1 MFEAAEL
8 GRKVSRQEYD
18 AQEPKLR
25 LALLELQQELRRA
38 DFPVILIF
46 AGVDGAGKGSTVNL
60 LNAWMDPRWL
70 ITRAYTKPSQEEVE
84 RPEFWRYWRDL
95 PPKGRIGMFLSAWY
109 SQPVLDRVYGRVSRA
124 EFEDKLDRV
133 RIFERALSDDG
144 ALIIKFWMH
153 LGKDAQKKR
162 LKSLEK
168 DPLLAWRVTETDW
181 KHWRKYDDF
190 VAAAERT
197 IMRTSRGQA
206 PWHIVE
212 GYDARYRSL
221 AVGNLLLESI
231 RKHIADGVA
240 RRQLAAQLNR
250 NNAPEPTKAVQGNKA
265 QAAKETANVKET
277 QQELEDTVTGLPTVL
292 STLDM
297 SRKLEKKAYKTQ
309 LKKYQGRLNQL
320 HRQAS
325 QQGIS
330 TLMVFEGWDAG
341 GKGGAVR
348 RCTAALDARHY
359 QVIPFAAPT
368 DEERAQHYL
377 WRFWRHLGRASRV
390 TIFDRSWYGRVLV
403 ERVEGFATQDE
414 WMRAYAEINDFEAQL
429 VQHGIVLIKYWLHI
443 TPEEQLNRFKS
454 REETPYKRWKLTD
467 EDWRNRDKWSQY
479 EAAVNEM
486 VERTSTRLAP
496 WTLVE
501 GDDKPYARVKVIK
514 TLVDRLE
521 QAIKQSK

>member
-8 GRKVSRQEYD
+8 GRKVSRQEYN

-25 LALLELQQELRRA
+25 LALLELQQDLRQA
-38 DFPVILIF
+38 DFPVIVVF

-70 ITRAYTKPSQEEVE
+70 ITRAYTEPSQEETE

-109 SQPVLDRVYGRVSRA
+109 SQPVLDRVYGRIDLGELDDR
-124 EFEDKLDRV
+124 LDRI
-133 RIFERALSDDG
+133 RAFERALADDG
-144 ALIIKFWMH
+144 ALIVKFWMH
-153 LGKDAQKKR
+153 LGKAAQKKR

-168 DPLLAWRVTETDW
+168 DPLLSWRVTDTDW
-181 KHWRKYDDF
+181 RHWRKYDDF

-197 IMRTSRGQA
+197 IMRTSMGQA

-221 AVGNLLLESI
+221 AVGNLLVETI
-231 RKHIADGVA
+231 RKHIADAVA
-240 RRQLAAQLNR
+240 RRQLAVQLTR
-250 NNAPEPTKAVQGNKA
+250 ANAPGSTAEESKD
-265 QAAKETANVKET
+265 AAET
-277 QQELEDTVTGLPTVL
+277 QEDVTKDAHQGLEDTVTGLPTIL

-297 SRKLEKKAYKTQ
+297 TRKLERKTYKTQ
-309 LKKYQGRLNQL
+309 LKRYQGKLNQL

-325 QQGIS
+325 EKGIS

-348 RCTAALDARHY
+348 RCTAALDARRY

-403 ERVEGFATQDE
+403 ERVEGFASQDE

-443 TPEEQLNRFKS
+443 TPEEQLNRFKA
-454 REETPYKRWKLTD
+454 RQETPYKRWKLTD
-467 EDWRNRDKWSQY
+467 EDWRNREKWPLY
-479 EAAVNEM
+479 EAAVNDM

-501 GDDKPYARVKVIK
+501 GDDKLYARIKVIK

-521 QAIKQSK
+521 QAVKGRG